1 MVEHMRFELM
11 KKDLCKAATT
21 IHRLKQERDEYKIAY
36 ELQKEKNANKKD
48 LIRSTIH
55 LEELQSANESLR
67 KELSHFKK
75 VIADKDNT
83 IFKLQQRYQAINKKL
98 KMDME
103 SFRDIEDARRELNF
117 EISNSIIRN
126 GGSSIYKETQSLMKN
141 LFCSMK
147 SNPSIYRI
155 FKNVVQCTKKFKLEI
170 EEENYCKG
178 FLVMCKFAIDLLDSF
193 NFCED
198 SQNDTKDLDMNI
210 DEVYRGRNLN
220 TYESQRSR
228 LYREDYNLRS
238 RDRSPEVFTST
249 FSKKTY
255 NGSPSIKRHKEDVYQ
270 QSLELDKINE
280 KLQKLSMSRSNAESK
295 NSRYM
300 DREKQSPSKIS
311 FNTEEKRG
319 NSSNLGGR
327 NFGNSEKSLTLDQNT
342 LADDNKDKSI
352 RLESLSSTSK
362 NLKSV
367 SKSRSPGRRLASP
380 RSKYDEYMSPVLR
393 KTDCSKSVAE
403 ALRFC

>member
-1 MVEHMRFELM
+1 MAEYMRFELM

-36 ELQKEKNANKKD
+36 ELQKEKNTNKKD
-48 LIRSTIH
+48 LIRSTIY
-55 LEELQSANESLR
+55 LEELQSTNNSLQ
-67 KELSHFKK
+67 KELSHCKK
-75 VIADKDNT
+75 SIVDKEKT
-83 IFKLQQRYQAINKKL
+83 ISKLQQQYEAINKKL
-98 KMDME
+98 KMDIE
-103 SFRDIEDARRELNF
+103 SFRDIEDARRELNY

-126 GGSSIYKETQSLMKN
+126 GGSSIYKEIQSLMKN

-147 SNPSIYRI
+147 SNPSIYKI

-178 FLVMCKFAIDLLDSF
+178 FLVMCKFAINLLDSF

-198 SQNDTKDLDMNI
+198 SQNETKDLDINT

-228 LYREDYNLRS
+228 LYRDEYNLRS
-238 RDRSPEVFTST
+238 YDRSPENFTST
-249 FSKKTY
+249 FGKKTY
-255 NGSPSIKRHKEDVYQ
+255 NGSPSIKRHKEDLYQ

-280 KLQKLSMSRSNAESK
+280 KLQKLSMSRSNVQ
-295 NSRYM
+295 SRNNRYL
-300 DREKQSPSKIS
+300 DREKQSSSKIS

-319 NSSNLGGR
+319 NNSNLMNR
-327 NFGNSEKSLTLDQNT
+327 NFGNSEKSLTLDQNMMV
-342 LADDNKDKSI
+342 DDNKDKSV
-352 RLESLSSTSK
+352 RLESMSSTSK

-367 SKSRSPGRRLASP
+367 SKSRSPARRLASP
-380 RSKYDEYMSPVLR
+380 RTKYDEYMSPVLR

-403 ALRFC
+403 ALKFC